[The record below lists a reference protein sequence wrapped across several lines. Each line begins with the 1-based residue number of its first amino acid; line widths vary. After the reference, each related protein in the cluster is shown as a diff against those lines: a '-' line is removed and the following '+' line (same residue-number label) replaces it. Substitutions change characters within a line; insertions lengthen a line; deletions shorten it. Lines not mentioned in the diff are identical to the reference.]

1 MARGAHARGAQQGRG
16 VGLKVMG
23 AARDDPESALVLA
36 LGPTNTGKT
45 HRAVTRMLEHE
56 TGMIGLPLRLL
67 AREVYDRVSREVG
80 EEQVA
85 LVTGEE
91 KRVPRAPRYWVCTV
105 EAMPLDRPV
114 RFLGIDEIQL
124 AAHRE
129 RGHVFTDRLL
139 HARGTEETWLLGADT
154 MAPILRELLP
164 RARLER
170 QARLSALRHA
180 GTSGLGGLPPRSA
193 VVAFSAADVYELA
206 ARMRQKKGGV
216 AVVLGALSPR
226 TRNAQVALYE
236 AREVQ
241 YLVATDAIGMGLN
254 LDVDHVAFAAIEKFD
269 GREHRPLEPA
279 ELGQIAGRAGRYQR
293 DGTFG
298 TLSPLPPL
306 SERLAA
312 RLEEHR
318 FPAVTRLVWRS
329 SALDFASIE
338 ALLASLSAPAPSRV
352 FTRVEQADDFDVLR
366 MLAER
371 PRVRERARPGDPIRL
386 LWDVCQIPDFRKL
399 LLLDHAA
406 LLEEIFVTLID
417 HGRLD
422 PGWALAQVKRI
433 DRIDGDIEEL
443 TARLAAIR
451 VWTYV
456 SHQRAWIEGELE
468 ERTRQVED
476 RLGDALHQRLVERF
490 VVRSPRPV
498 ALPREVVRAVA
509 REGDFFAAIGGMLD
523 DTRRAEERERA
534 RRIDRIVE
542 APHEELAVED
552 DGIVRHRDRD
562 AGDDIEIGKLVAGR
576 DLLHPAVQVTLDP
589 EYGAGARAQVERRLA
604 AFARDL
610 VAGLLAP
617 LASHEATGLVR
628 GIAWQLERGL
638 GALDAASASAE
649 LAALGPDD
657 RRALE
662 ARGVVIGERAVFARP
677 LLGAEPLRIRALL
690 VRIHRGTREPRPP
703 PRGAV
708 TMRRERD
715 VPAEHYLAIGFLPLG
730 PHVVR
735 VDLVERALARLRELE
750 GPFELPPEIARWLGV
765 KHRDLSAVLGA
776 LGYHQRAERWERDP
790 RSVER

>member
-1 MARGAHARGAQQGRG
+1 
-16 VGLKVMG
+16 MG
-23 AARDDPESALVLA
+23 AAETPLVLA

-80 EEQVA
+80 ESQVA

-114 RFLGIDEIQL
+114 CFVAIDEIQL

-139 HARGTEETWLLGADT
+139 HARGTRETWLLGADT

-164 RARLER
+164 GARLER

-180 GTSGLGGLPPRSA
+180 GRSGLGGLPPRSA

-236 AREVQ
+236 SREVQ

-254 LDVDHVAFAAIEKFD
+254 LDVDHVAFASTEKFD
-269 GREHRPLEPA
+269 GREHRPLDAA

-293 DGTFG
+293 EGTFG
-298 TLSPLPPL
+298 TLSPLPVLP
-306 SERLAA
+306 ERLVA

-318 FPAVTRLVWRS
+318 FPPITRLVWRS
-329 SALDFASIE
+329 SDLDFTSLD
-338 ALLASLSAPAPSRV
+338 ALLASLSARAPDAV

-366 MLAER
+366 TLSDRA
-371 PRVRERARPGDPIRL
+371 RVRERAVDEPAVRL
-386 LWDVCQIPDFRKL
+386 LWDVCQVPDYRKL

-406 LLEEIFVTLID
+406 LLEEIYVMLVD
-417 HGRLD
+417 RGRLD
-422 PGWALAQVKRI
+422 PAWAAGQVRRI
-433 DRIDGDIEEL
+433 DSVEGDIDDL

-456 SHQRAWIEGELE
+456 SHHRAWVEGDLEQRA
-468 ERTRQVED
+468 RDVED

-490 VVRSPRPV
+490 VARAPRTISIPP
-498 ALPREVVRAVA
+498 AAVA
-509 REGDFFAAIGGMLD
+509 ARTGAFFDQIGGMLD
-523 DTRRAEERERA
+523 DVRRAEEHERERWA
-534 RRIDRIVE
+534 TRIIE
-542 APHEELAVED
+542 APHDAFAVDD
-552 DGIVRHRDRD
+552 DGVIRHDGE
-562 AGDDIEIGKLVAGR
+562 AIAALAPGR
-576 DLLHPAVQVTLDP
+576 DLLTPRTLVTVDPAI
-589 EYGAGARAQVERRLA
+589 GAGARSRIERRLA
-604 AFARDL
+604 AFGRDL
-610 VAGLLAP
+610 VAELLAP
-617 LASHEATGLVR
+617 VASHAAEGLVR
-628 GIAWQLERGL
+628 GILWQLERGL
-638 GALDAASASAE
+638 GTLDVESAHAE
-649 LAALGPDD
+649 LAALADED

-662 ARGVVIGERAVFARP
+662 ARGIVIGERTVYARA
-677 LLGAEPLRIRALL
+677 LLASEPLRLRALL
-690 VRIHRGTREPRPP
+690 VRLHRSTSQVASEPRVPF
-703 PRGAV
+703 RSAV
-708 TMRRERD
+708 TILRARD
-715 VPAEHYLAIGFLPLG
+715 VPDESYLAIGFLPLG
-730 PHVVR
+730 PRAVR
-735 VDLVERALARLRELE
+735 VDLVERALAKLRELE
-750 GPFELPPEIARWLGV
+750 PPFELPQEIGRWLGV
-765 KHRDLSAVLGA
+765 KTSELAHVLA
-776 LGYHQRAERWERDP
+776 PLGYRRRGDRWHA
-790 RSVER
+790 VKTTNAGGA